1 MARIELYHF
10 WDSVCS
16 FKVRMC
22 LEEKGLAWTGHH
34 IDLMAFENL
43 ERDYLAVNRN
53 GVVPTLQQ
61 DGTFIPESSI
71 INEFLDERYP
81 EPALKPPDPLA
92 RARMRAWVKVEED
105 ELFAAVRPASLNLMM
120 KPAFARYSEAELDRL
135 LAAHPRPH
143 LIPRLKQ
150 MFLDPPDPKA
160 IAQSRKHLAATFA
173 RMEQALRERGPWLA
187 GETYSLADIAAA
199 PIIDRVQS
207 LGMTDLWS
215 GLPALTVWVERVTSR
230 PAYKK
235 AAPLDAY
242 RLPRPA
248 IEKTP

>member
-43 ERDYLAVNRN
+43 GHDYLAVNEN
-53 GVVPTLQQ
+53 GRVPTLRQ
-61 DGTFIPESSI
+61 DGALIPESSI

-92 RARMRAWVKVEED
+92 RARMRSWVKVEED

-120 KPAFARYSEAELDRL
+120 KPAFARYSAAELDGL
-135 LAAHPRPH
+135 LASHPRPH
-143 LIPRLKQ
+143 LMPKLKQ

-160 IAQSRKHLAATFA
+160 IAQSRTRLAATFA
-173 RMEQALRERGPWLA
+173 RMEQALLERGPWLA

-199 PIIDRVQS
+199 PIIDRIRS
-207 LGMTDLWS
+207 LGMADLWS
-215 GLPALTVWVERVTSR
+215 NLPALEAWVERVASR

-235 AAPLDAY
+235 AAPPEAY
-242 RLPRPA
+242 RMPSPGIQKSR
-248 IEKTP
+248 